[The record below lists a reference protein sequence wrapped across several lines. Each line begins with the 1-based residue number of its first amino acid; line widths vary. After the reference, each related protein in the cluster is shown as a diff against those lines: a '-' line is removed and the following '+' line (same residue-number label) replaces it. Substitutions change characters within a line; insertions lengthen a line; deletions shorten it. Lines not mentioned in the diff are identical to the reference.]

1 MSIVSSSL
9 LGGLKI
15 KMLPSVILL
24 LIISSSSI
32 LVSSSPLFFNTGNS
46 NLDLALGGA
55 TLGGLGGLF
64 LGDHLHVKKE
74 STLSIFQEVSL
85 EAGGEGAG
93 GGEGFSLDKA
103 LCPSSAIVRSFLSW
117 GVCPSFDGYT
127 KN

>member
-1 MSIVSSSL
+1 MGSSSL

-64 LGDHLHVKKE
+64 LG
-74 STLSIFQEVSL
+74 
-85 EAGGEGAG
+85 GAFG
-93 GGEGFSLDKA
+93 GGRRGRGGRRRLFFGLYA
-103 LCPSSAIVRSFLSW
+103 LFCLASFVL
-117 GVCPSFDGYT
+117 PLMDIEI
-127 KN
+127 